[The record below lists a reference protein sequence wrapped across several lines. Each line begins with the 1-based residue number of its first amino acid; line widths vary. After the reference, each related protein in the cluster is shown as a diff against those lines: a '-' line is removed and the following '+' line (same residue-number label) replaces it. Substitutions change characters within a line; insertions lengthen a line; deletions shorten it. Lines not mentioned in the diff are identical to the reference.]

1 MTQGDKIHQDITT
14 AKTDVMALASK
25 FITLSSNG
33 ELLGCRENKLIFL
46 TNKITSMTIFANQYF
61 DSAGN
66 DITPIYSCPANT
78 TLIRKYINPNYT
90 PPNTEIIINEID
102 GNL

>member
-1 MTQGDKIHQDITT
+1 MTQGNKIQQDITT

-25 FITLSSNG
+25 FITLTNNG

-46 TNKITSMTIFANQYF
+46 TNKITSMTVFANQYF

-66 DITPIYSCPANT
+66 DIKPVYSCPTNT
-78 TLIRKYINPNYT
+78 TLIKKYINPNYV
-90 PPNTEIIINEID
+90 PPNTEIVINIID
-102 GNL
+102 GNF